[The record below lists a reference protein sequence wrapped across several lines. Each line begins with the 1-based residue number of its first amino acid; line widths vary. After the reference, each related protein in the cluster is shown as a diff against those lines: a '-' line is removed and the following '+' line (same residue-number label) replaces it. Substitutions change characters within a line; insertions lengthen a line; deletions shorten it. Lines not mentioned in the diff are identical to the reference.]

1 MFQLRPHQQ
10 QMSNAM
16 SIHNKGIITCPT
28 GGGKTFVFVNDC
40 RRFLGSTNVVVVV
53 APQLLLSQQLFNEFD
68 KHLSDIDFIYRQIS
82 SEGKTYQRDRKNL
95 KFRISVNPQS
105 PTTVVKDIQ
114 DTYRIA
120 QKVKKPLILF
130 STYDS
135 LNRIVSSGIPID
147 SVYYDEAHNATSLE
161 NFNAVKRLSAHSK
174 HNYFFTATPKYTA
187 SRSPES
193 SGMDNKSVYGDFIFN
208 VSFKELVQTGV
219 IVRPWIHLLK
229 STANTDKML
238 EVSVNMQTI
247 QEVVEHYEIEHSDTK
262 SHKILFC
269 TQGTKSINDL
279 INSELI
285 EWANAKGYKVLSID
299 SENGGFVNGET
310 KVSKSKFIKTLNE
323 LGEDLNEKLIVLH
336 YSMLGEGIDIK
347 AFTGV
352 VFFRQSMS
360 SIFTTQSVG
369 RVIRSSPGKKYGIVT
384 IVQHEND
391 TNENSQLMHKI
402 ITDLMIYG
410 VPVDEIFTEVSG
422 RGTKGE
428 EIEDLNSALRK
439 KISKYAIDFEHNNIL
454 QELLKVENPLDIF

>member
-10 QMSNAM
+10 QMLNAM

-40 RRFLGSTNVVVVV
+40 RRFLGSTNVVVIV

-95 KFRISVNPQS
+95 KFRVSVNPQS

-135 LNRIVSSGIPID
+135 LNRIVSSGIPIEA
-147 SVYYDEAHNATSLE
+147 VYYDEAHNSTGNE
-161 NFNAVKRLSAHSK
+161 VFNAVKSLSAHSK
-174 HNYFFTATPKYTA
+174 HNYFFTATLKNTN
-187 SRSPES
+187 SRSVQA
-193 SGMDNKSVYGDFIFN
+193 SGMDNNSVYGNLICN
-208 VSFKELVQTGV
+208 VLFGELIKAGV
-219 IVRPWIHLLK
+219 IVRPFIHLLK
-229 STANTDKML
+229 STANTDTMS
-238 EVSVNMQTI
+238 EVSVNMHTI
-247 QEVVEHYEIEHSDTK
+247 KEVVEHYETEHSGNN
-262 SHKILFC
+262 HKILFC

-279 INSELI
+279 INGGLL

-310 KVSKSKFIKTLNE
+310 KVSKSKFIQTLNE

-352 VFFRQSMS
+352 VFLRQSMS
-360 SIFTTQSVG
+360 SIFTTQSMG
-369 RVIRSSPGKKYGIVT
+369 RVIRAFPGKKYGIVT
-384 IVQHEND
+384 IVQHENY
-391 TNENSQLMHKI
+391 TNENSELMYKI
-402 ITDLMIYG
+402 INDLIVNG
-410 VPVDEIFTEVSG
+410 VPVAEIFTEVSG
-422 RGTKGE
+422 RGMKTE
-428 EIEDLNSALRK
+428 EVENLNSGLK
-439 KISKYAIDFEHNNIL
+439 KRISDYSLNFEHTNIL